1 MRDLYMFPFFKRPL
15 SIRSPFFR
23 QAALVCASFLIF
35 SAAKATSNPA
45 SSAASDAPSTPW
57 YSIAWTHVQDTWR
70 QGDIEAY
77 VPFLSYHLPY
87 AYTAQQRAEYNEYP
101 AGFGLGKGRYNKSG
115 NWEGMYAM
123 GFRDS
128 HGDPSYMV
136 GYGWIPTWNIGKS
149 EVKAGVGL
157 TGFLMSRKDYFG
169 GIPFPG
175 VLPIASI
182 GYKNLTAQAAYIPG
196 GQGYGNVLFMW
207 GKWTFK

>member
-1 MRDLYMFPFFKRPL
+1 MHVSLIPRTVILCA
-15 SIRSPFFR
+15 
-23 QAALVCASFLIF
+23 AALTISVAQ
-35 SAAKATSNPA
+35 ATNAPVTSA
-45 SSAASDAPSTPW
+45 SSNTSSTPW
-57 YSIAWTHVQDTWR
+57 YQTAWNHARDTWR
-70 QGDIEAY
+70 EGDVEVY
-77 VPFLSYHLPY
+77 VPFWSYHLPF
-87 AYTAQQRAEYNEYP
+87 AYSVEKRAEYVEYP

-128 HGDPSYMV
+128 HGDPSFMV
-136 GYGWIPTWNIGKS
+136 GYGWVPTWNIGKS
-149 EVKAGVGL
+149 EVKAGIGL

-182 GYKNLTAQAAYIPG
+182 GYKNLSAHAAYIPG